1 MSNRGWAAA
10 VAIFVMSAGGL
21 APVGAQEKLPPLRTG
36 VDGTFAPHAF
46 PKLGGGIQGFN
57 VDLFTEV
64 AKRMRREITIDS
76 VSFST
81 LIPGMEAGRYDFI
94 AAPTT
99 VTKER
104 AEKMLF
110 TAGYIWTAYQFGIK
124 KGSAPIKGWENL
136 KGKAVAVNKGTP
148 YETLSKKMGQEIGF
162 EVQAYDTQPDAIQ
175 AVLSGRAYAALG
187 GNTTIVY
194 AASKNPMFVADLELN
209 DTRAHWAA
217 PVPLN
222 NPKLRAQLQDALD
235 CMKKDGSLVKLSE
248 KWFGRVPPPDALERT
263 ITPGYGV
270 PGMPGYDPTLHELH
284 CG

>member
-1 MSNRGWAAA
+1 
-10 VAIFVMSAGGL
+10 
-21 APVGAQEKLPPLRTG
+21 
-36 VDGTFAPHAF
+36 
-46 PKLGGGIQGFN
+46 
-57 VDLFTEV
+57 
-64 AKRMRREITIDS
+64 
-76 VSFST
+76 
-81 LIPGMEAGRYDFI
+81 
-94 AAPTT
+94 
-99 VTKER
+99 
-104 AEKMLF
+104 MLF

-124 KGSAPIKGWENL
+124 KGSAPIKGWEDL